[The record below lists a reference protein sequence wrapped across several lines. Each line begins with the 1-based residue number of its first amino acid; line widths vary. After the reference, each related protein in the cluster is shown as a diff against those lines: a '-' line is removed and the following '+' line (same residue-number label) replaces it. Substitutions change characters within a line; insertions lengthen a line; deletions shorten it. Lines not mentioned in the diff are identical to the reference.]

1 MGKLDRQRV
10 KESSLQAVKPAKASI
25 PEYDSSE
32 RSAVMVHRRPNFF
45 YHLHPPTLPARE
57 SRFGYTFGLG
67 GISLLLFLA
76 LGVTGVLEMFIYLP
90 TLADAAAS
98 VRQIAYLAPFGWLLR
113 NMHYWAGQMMVG
125 TVILHMARVVLSG
138 GYKGRRS
145 NWLIGMALLALTLL
159 LDFTGYV
166 LRWDQDTAWA
176 LVMGTNLVNAI
187 PGIGPA
193 LYRLLIGGQTV
204 GQATLLRFYAWHV
217 LGLALVATVLIVWH
231 SFRVR
236 RDGGISHRKPAP
248 GPAPRVG
255 REQLVRT
262 EAIAALLT
270 LAALVGLSVLVNAPL
285 GPAANL
291 SVLMTAEP
299 RAPWFFLW
307 IQELLR
313 SAPVFLAGVLAPLAV
328 FTLLSALPYALDR
341 APAGVG
347 EWFNRPGRLAQGVF
361 LALVL
366 AVIAL
371 TTKGLLR

>member
-1 MGKLDRQRV
+1 MTYK
-10 KESSLQAVKPAKASI
+10 
-25 PEYDSSE
+25 
-32 RSAVMVHRRPNFF
+32 RPNFF

-67 GISLLLFLA
+67 GISLLLFLV

-90 TLADAAAS
+90 TPTGAAES
-98 VRQIAYLAPFGWLLR
+98 IRQITYLAPFGWLLR
-113 NMHYWAGQMMVG
+113 NMHYWGGQMMVG
-125 TVILHMARVVLSG
+125 TVVLHMARVVLSG
-138 GYKGRRS
+138 GYKGRRF
-145 NWLIGMALLALTLL
+145 NWLIGMALLVLTLL

-176 LVMGTNLVNAI
+176 LVTGTNLIDAI

-193 LYRLLIGGQTV
+193 LYRLLVGGQAV

-217 LGLALVATVLIVWH
+217 LGLVLVATVLIAWH

-236 RDGGISHRKPAP
+236 RDGGISHREPAS
-248 GPAPRVG
+248 RVG

-262 EAIAALLT
+262 ELLAALLT
-270 LAALVGLSVLVNAPL
+270 LAVLVGLSVAANAPL
-285 GPAANL
+285 GPAADL
-291 SVLMTAEP
+291 SVLAGEP

-313 SAPVFLAGVLAPLAV
+313 SAPPFLAGVLAPAAV
-328 FTLLSALPYALDR
+328 LLLLSVLPYALDR
-341 APAGVG
+341 GQAGSG

-361 LALVL
+361 LAVVILVI
-366 AVIAL
+366 VL
-371 TTKGLLR
+371 TARGLLR